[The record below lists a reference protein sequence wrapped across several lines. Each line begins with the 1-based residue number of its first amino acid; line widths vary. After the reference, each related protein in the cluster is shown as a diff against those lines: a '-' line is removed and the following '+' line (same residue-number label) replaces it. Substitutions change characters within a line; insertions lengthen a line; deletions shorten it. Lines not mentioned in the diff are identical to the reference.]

1 MLSRSLALL
10 ALAMAACA
18 PEPLPAAAAV
28 PAPPPVVE
36 SPAPEPA
43 PTATAPPEAPRAPKR
58 LSAAEILATVPDGA
72 GVIKL
77 DRGLT
82 ITLTAK
88 GGVTIDDPNGKLGGS
103 SSCGANGFEYKKS
116 VALFAELQDALAAGA
131 RDKVAA
137 LMTYPLRVN
146 LGFKSY
152 RLIKDAAALGRDFD
166 VAFPPPVV
174 KMILDAE
181 PRAIFCRA
189 DGFMLG
195 AGVVWAEVQKGR
207 YGVFVINP

>member
-1 MLSRSLALL
+1 M

-28 PAPPPVVE
+28 PAPPPVVDV
-36 SPAPEPA
+36 PAPPPVA
-43 PTATAPPEAPRAPKR
+43 ATTTAATSTPPEAPGPSKR
-58 LSAAEILATVPDGA
+58 PSVAEILATVPDRG

-77 DRGLT
+77 DKGPT
-82 ITLTAK
+82 ITITED
-88 GGVTIDDPNGKLGGS
+88 GEVTVDYPTSELGATS
-103 SSCGANGFEYKKS
+103 ACGANGFEYKKS
-116 VALFAELQDALAAGA
+116 VALFAELQSALADNA
-131 RDKVAA
+131 REKVAA
-137 LMTYPLRVN
+137 LVLYPLRVN
-146 LGFKSY
+146 LGPRSH

-174 KMILDAE
+174 KKVLDAE

-195 AGVVWAEVQKGR
+195 SGVVWAEVQKGR
-207 YGVFVINP
+207 YGVVVVNR

>member
-1 MLSRSLALL
+1 
-10 ALAMAACA
+10 MAACA
-18 PEPLPAAAAV
+18 PEPAPAV
-28 PAPPPVVE
+28 PTPPPVVDVP
-36 SPAPEPA
+36 SPPPLA
-43 PTATAPPEAPRAPKR
+43 PTATAAASTPPEAPGPPKR
-58 LSAAEILATVPDGA
+58 PSAAEILATVPDAA

-77 DRGLT
+77 DKGIT
-82 ITLTAK
+82 ITITAK

-131 RDKVAA
+131 RDKIAA
-137 LMTYPLRVN
+137 LMAYPLRVN
-146 LGFKSY
+146 LGFKS
-152 RLIKDAAALGRDFD
+152 RRIFKDAAALGRDFD

-174 KMILDAE
+174 KKILDAE

-195 AGVVWAEVQKGR
+195 SGVVWAEVQKGR
-207 YGVFVINP
+207 YGVFVVNP

>member
-1 MLSRSLALL
+1 MV
-10 ALAMAACA
+10 LAMAACA
-18 PEPLPAAAAV
+18 PEPSPAV
-28 PAPPPVVE
+28 PPSPPVVE
-36 SPAPEPA
+36 VPALQPA
-43 PTATAPPEAPRAPKR
+43 TPTATATASAPPEVPGPPKR
-58 LSAAEILATVPDGA
+58 PSAAEILATVPDGA

-77 DRGLT
+77 DKGGT
-82 ITLTAK
+82 ITITAK
-88 GGVTIDDPNGKLGGS
+88 GGVDVHDPNGKLGGS

-137 LMTYPLRVN
+137 LMAYPLRVN

-174 KMILDAE
+174 KKILDAE

-207 YGVFVINP
+207 YGVFVVNP